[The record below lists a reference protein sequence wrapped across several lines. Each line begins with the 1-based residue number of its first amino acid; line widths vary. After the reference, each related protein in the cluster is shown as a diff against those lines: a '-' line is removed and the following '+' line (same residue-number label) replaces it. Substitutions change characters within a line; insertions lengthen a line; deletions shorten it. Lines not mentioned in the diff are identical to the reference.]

1 MPNFKPK
8 NVKKIMPD
16 KKTESLDCKHE
27 QFLKEFQETK
37 NIILPDLIK
46 ERNDLCSKF
55 KSNEFCF

>member
-27 QFLKEFQETK
+27 QFLKEFQ
-37 NIILPDLIK
+37 
-46 ERNDLCSKF
+46 
-55 KSNEFCF
+55 